1 MIARLARFEIM
12 ILVLFFR
19 NASTKT
25 ITTATTVIK
34 YIDMLISLELL
45 VFSNFIVCGI
55 PDAKN
60 STAGR

>member
-19 NASTKT
+19 KASKTTILIAST
-25 ITTATTVIK
+25 VIM
-34 YIDMLISLELL
+34 YMEMLISLELL
-45 VFSNFIVCGI
+45 VLSSFMVCGI

-60 STAGR
+60 SMAGR